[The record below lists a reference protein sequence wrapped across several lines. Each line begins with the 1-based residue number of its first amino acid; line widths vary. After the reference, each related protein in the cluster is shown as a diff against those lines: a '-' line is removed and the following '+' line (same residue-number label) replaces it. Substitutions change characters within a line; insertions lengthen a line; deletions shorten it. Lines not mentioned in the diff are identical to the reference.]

1 MKTIGYRIEII
12 HPQTDKFSGFTAF
25 FEKLI
30 PRGIGDDIVSET
42 INPEEAIFYGKEEDA
57 KEDLNRI
64 QKYLKKEYSAHLV
77 EVTDKKRIG
86 YCMKAGAENNVL
98 YIKEVITE
106 IKEGPLAQYNEITN
120 IDFTFK
126 NSSAK
131 IFTTFD
137 EALNI
142 AKSIGYC
149 CFGGI
154 FLGKNNEFRI
164 IEVFEPES

>member
-25 FEKLI
+25 FEELM
-30 PRGIGDDIVSET
+30 PCGFGDSIVSET
-42 INPEEAIFYGKEEDA
+42 INPEEAVFYEKEEDA

-64 QKYLKKEYSAHLV
+64 QKYLKEEYSTRLA

-86 YCMKAGAENNVL
+86 YCLKAEAEDNVF
-98 YIKEVITE
+98 YIKEATLE

-126 NSSAK
+126 NSYAK
-131 IFTTFD
+131 IFTTFS
-137 EALNI
+137 EALDV
-142 AKSIGYC
+142 AKAIGYC

-164 IEVFEPES
+164 FEVFEPES

>member
-1 MKTIGYRIEII
+1 MKTIRYRIEII

-25 FEKLI
+25 LKELI
-30 PRGIGDDIVSET
+30 PCESGNSIVSET
-42 INPEEAIFYGKEEDA
+42 INPEEAVFYEKEENA

-64 QKYLKKEYSAHLV
+64 KNILKKEYSAHLV

-86 YCMKAGAENNVL
+86 YYMKAGEEDNVL
-98 YIKEVITE
+98 YIKEVTTE

-137 EALNI
+137 EALNV
-142 AKSIGYC
+142 AKAIGYC

-154 FLGKNNEFRI
+154 FLEKNNEFKI